1 MPYTNLIQ
9 VCMSKSAWDPVPLSE
24 LPIPLSV
31 APPRPC
37 SRHSK
42 QRDLEQWKDTL
53 EHGAAA
59 LLLPPPELSAG
70 PPFLPAPSPAH
81 PPTHK
86 CILRSPV
93 SWASDLPSHLH
104 PGPAAPFLSV
114 PLFLRPPS
122 TLPHTPHPK
131 PTHTHTPGGRF
142 RLEEYAVLPNPLPL
156 PSAVT
161 LLDILDCMSFVRSH
175 MRGARSTEQQAGH
188 ASAGCQELT
197 LLLAGLLLCSSPRYP
212 VAPSQGAF
220 KCIPPVHMPVCPPG
234 PVLYHVL
241 MVAAAPALS
250 FLCPSPLGACRRRAQ
265 GVQQ

>member
-1 MPYTNLIQ
+1 VEADPQLLARTFRFAQAHGAHIELVTAKVEKSLLQDTTADLVTFLHGLHLVDTPRALDEAHRLLKPRGKLVAAWNDRNLN
-9 VCMSKSAWDPVPLSE
+9 DPFIRRLEDLFEKYNPNY
-24 LPIPLSV
+24 
-31 APPRPC
+31 

-53 EHGAAA
+53 EH
-59 LLLPPPELSAG
+59 
-70 PPFLPAPSPAH
+70 
-81 PPTHK
+81 
-86 CILRSPV
+86 
-93 SWASDLPSHLH
+93 
-104 PGPAAPFLSV
+104 
-114 PLFLRPPS
+114 
-122 TLPHTPHPK
+122 
-131 PTHTHTPGGRF
+131 GGRF